1 MFDIPDE
8 DVEKELEKQTAKLTL
23 LKKKARILKVEKEL
37 ASWKANINVGLA
49 TFRTAEQ
56 NKTVMRAELMDLDH
70 NISVTRDDLRTR
82 EDYLAKERNEAE
94 SSVVRDCLIRV
105 KESEIDA
112 VLCKKKLLEME
123 IERLKVSG
131 SLDEIHNAQ
140 VERAAAL
147 RQPYAVIRKITAT
160 LEMMR
165 AGYVKSVRD
174 WEGAWEGKGNA
185 RSDTVGQKKRSYIV
199 VLKIDFRRLVQRRA
213 EAAEKDS
220 VPKSQQKQSTG
231 DDVQRLAKRPRFN

>member
-8 DVEKELEKQTAKLTL
+8 DVEKELGKQTAKLTL

-82 EDYLAKERNEAE
+82 EDYLAKEQKEAK
-94 SSVVRDCLIRV
+94 SSVVRDRLIRV
-105 KESEIDA
+105 KESEID
-112 VLCKKKLLEME
+112 
-123 IERLKVSG
+123 VSG
-131 SLDEIHNAQ
+131 SIDQIHNAQ

-147 RQPYAVIRKITAT
+147 RQPYAVIRKITAR

-185 RSDTVGQKKRSYIV
+185 RSDTVEQKKRSYIV
-199 VLKIDFRRLVQRRA
+199 VLKIDFRILVQRRA

-220 VPKSQQKQSTG
+220 VPKAQQKQSTG
-231 DDVQRLAKRPRFN
+231 DDMQRLAKRPRFN